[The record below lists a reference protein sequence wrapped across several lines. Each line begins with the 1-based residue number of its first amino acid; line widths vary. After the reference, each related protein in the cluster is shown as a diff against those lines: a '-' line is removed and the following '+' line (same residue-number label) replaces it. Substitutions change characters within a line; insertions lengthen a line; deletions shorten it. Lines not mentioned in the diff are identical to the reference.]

1 MNEIDLAK
9 QHLLGADSV
18 PSLLAA
24 GWETFELV
32 MTVAAAN
39 ADQSPDMYPALTLA
53 RGSAVSGRNAIAFA
67 PSMPRDYGA
76 PPGHP
81 AADKSDVYDVAGAV
95 AGLASVLGE
104 RLQDAAG
111 LAPDAGDRAACE
123 DAARHAEQIAK
134 LLARGE
140 W

>member
-1 MNEIDLAK
+1 MNQIDLAK
-9 QHLLGADSV
+9 QHLLGADSMT
-18 PSLLAA
+18 SLLAA

-32 MTVAAAN
+32 MAVAAAN

-67 PSMPRDYGA
+67 PSMPEDYGA
-76 PPGHP
+76 SPGHP
-81 AADKSDVYDVAGAV
+81 AADESDAYAVAEAV
-95 AGLASVLGE
+95 AGLASVLSE
-104 RLQDAAG
+104 RLQVAAG

-123 DAARHAEQIAK
+123 NAARHAEQIAK